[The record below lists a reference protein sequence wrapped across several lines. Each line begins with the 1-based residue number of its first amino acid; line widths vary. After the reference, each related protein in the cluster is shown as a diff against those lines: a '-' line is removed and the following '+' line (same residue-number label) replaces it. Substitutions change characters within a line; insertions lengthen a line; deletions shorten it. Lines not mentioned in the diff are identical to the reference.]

1 MVTRPT
7 PFIFQKVWSRRPL
20 LSACDPGA
28 SNFHPSEGIRVKR
41 LVVAAVV
48 GAAVLL
54 VPAAPVVAK
63 ADPVKALKARF
74 ATGKGVKVSNL
85 MKISTGGEVWAT
97 LREVGSVGFGRS
109 GVAATDIQDK
119 AQYSKAFLDALPEA
133 EREELQATVGL
144 TRTITTSKYAYIS
157 GARVKNYLPE
167 GKTWVRRFSG
177 APVPG
182 SLLVNPFE
190 PRTLDKIID
199 RAGSRQGSV
208 LKGWIASSSLA
219 KISPSFRASFGS
231 GKTSDGKASKVN
243 YTVWLDARGLVKRV
257 YATMTMHIVDTPLTY
272 ATDGRVSGWG
282 GKVVISAPPAGEVID
297 EGQLADGA
305 LDDPSPVELGF

>member
-1 MVTRPT
+1 M
-7 PFIFQKVWSRRPL
+7 
-20 LSACDPGA
+20 
-28 SNFHPSEGIRVKR
+28 KR

-54 VPAAPVVAK
+54 VPAAPAVAK

-74 ATGKGVKVSNL
+74 AAGKGVKVSNL

-97 LREVGSVGFGRS
+97 MREVGSVGFGRS
-109 GVAATDIQDK
+109 GVATTDIQDK
-119 AQYSKAFLDALPEA
+119 PQYSKAFLDMLPEA
-133 EREELQATVGL
+133 DREELRKTVGI
-144 TRTITTSKYAYIS
+144 TRTISTSRYAYIS

-177 APVPG
+177 TPVPG

-231 GKTSDGKASKVN
+231 GAKTRDGKAAKVN
-243 YTVWLDARGLVKRV
+243 YIVWLDARGLVKRV
-257 YATMTMHIVDTPLTY
+257 YATMTVHIVDTPITY
-272 ATDGRVSGWG
+272 ASDGRVSGWG

-305 LDDPSPVELGF
+305 LDDPGPVQLDF